1 MLLAKRERTSFLFS
15 WQLRGALIL
24 STGFYLAQFWT
35 KPRARWSRKR
45 GNRASR
51 QRMGSRSSCRCAEL
65 NRAKRMSML
74 NECWPRIESVS
85 AGAAEAGSV
94 LTHLTRAAE
103 GAGGGGGVC
112 VLRIASFFKEVP
124 IQNVHPS

>member
-24 STGFYLAQFWT
+24 STGFNLAQFWT

-45 GNRASR
+45 GNRAK
-51 QRMGSRSSCRCAEL
+51 EL
-65 NRAKRMSML
+65 Q
-74 NECWPRIESVS
+74 IVS
-85 AGAAEAGSV
+85 AHVPLCGVEPHQADCPLSARRALRMYLHVRANTNRVSSVAAGLRPV
-94 LTHLTRAAE
+94 RGRAR
-103 GAGGGGGVC
+103 GM
-112 VLRIASFFKEVP
+112 LRLASFFKEVP

>member
-45 GNRASR
+45 GNRAG
-51 QRMGSRSSCRCAEL
+51 MKYCIEL
-65 NRAKRMSML
+65 
-74 NECWPRIESVS
+74 
-85 AGAAEAGSV
+85 
-94 LTHLTRAAE
+94 
-103 GAGGGGGVC
+103 
-112 VLRIASFFKEVP
+112 
-124 IQNVHPS
+124 